1 MDNLNQ
7 TEADASNTSEPSKDK
22 SSDGISFSQN
32 GQNVQ
37 NMQSSQNGQCS
48 QNVQNCR
55 NVQNGQTSQN
65 GALDNQNVVSI
76 DKISTDVATAKQP
89 KGEHPDKKKK
99 PKKKRNIWWIKAIV
113 ISLVLSAFFSY
124 ISNLVE
130 NADQLV
136 VVIVLLAFLVLTGI
150 LFDAIGVA
158 VTSCDVTPIISM
170 ASRKVYGAK
179 TALNL
184 VKNSDTVS
192 SVCNDIIGD
201 IFSIISGACAAALV
215 VKITVSLQETWQIVV
230 SIAVSALVSA
240 MTIGGKAFMKKIAIE
255 NSKDFVM
262 FVARILAI
270 FSKEERKIRKKNKA
284 DKAEKTGKADKSNGK
299 SDKNEKFEKLNK
311 NDSKTATQ
319 STKSKE
325 MKTK

>member
-7 TEADASNTSEPSKDK
+7 NEADASNIPLPSKDN

-32 GQNVQ
+32 PENNGLE
-37 NMQSSQNGQCS
+37 SQN
-48 QNVQNCR
+48 NV
-55 NVQNGQTSQN
+55 T
-65 GALDNQNVVSI
+65 I
-76 DKISTDVATAKQP
+76 DKISTDVATSRKD
-89 KGEHPDKKKK
+89 KTDHSDKKKK
-99 PKKKRNIWWIKAIV
+99 PKKKHNVWWIKAVI

-130 NADQLV
+130 DSNQV
-136 VVIVLLAFLVLTGI
+136 IVVIVLLAFLVLMGI

-192 SVCNDIIGD
+192 SVCNDIVGD
-201 IFSIISGACAAALV
+201 IFSIISGACSAALV
-215 VKITVSLQETWQIVV
+215 VKLTVNLNDSPTVQTVISIV
-230 SIAVSALVSA
+230 VSALVSA
-240 MTIGGKAFMKKIAIE
+240 MTIGGKAFMKKIAID

-262 FVARILAI
+262 FVARVLAV
-270 FSKEERKIRKKNKA
+270 FSKDERKIRKKNNA
-284 DKAEKTGKADKSNGK
+284 AKTEQKSTVK
-299 SDKNEKFEKLNK
+299 PAQKTDKNA
-311 NDSKTATQ
+311 SKTKEQKAN
-319 STKSKE
+319 KSK
-325 MKTK
+325 